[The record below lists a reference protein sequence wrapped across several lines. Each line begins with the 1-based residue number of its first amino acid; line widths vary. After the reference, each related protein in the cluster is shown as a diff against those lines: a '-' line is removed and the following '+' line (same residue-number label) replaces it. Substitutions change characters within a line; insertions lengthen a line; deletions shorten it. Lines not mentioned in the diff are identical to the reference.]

1 MAFEFLEPVHPELQ
15 HKIKDFSNQTLSNYV
30 SFFDGDEDIQ
40 LDKFQLAIVCIKE
53 ERNSVYPEKSD
64 FFYDEIRSSLYAM
77 YVGNWQVDIIDLGD
91 INRGDEVSDTAYV
104 VKNILSRLYR
114 KSILPIILGGSQ
126 DLTFSQYR
134 AYDGIKY
141 MVNLATADHKFDLG
155 NSELPM
161 NAQSY
166 VGKMI
171 IDEPYNLFN
180 FANLGYQTYLSPQE
194 EIDLMEKLFFD
205 AVRLGALKSD
215 FTRAEPILRD
225 TDLFSIDIYCVKSS
239 EIADSNHKNINGFST
254 FDFCKLSRY
263 AGMSDKLSSFG
274 VYELQSMQKSEG
286 LISLISQMLW
296 YFIEGFSLRLN
307 EHITEKNPN
316 FMKYSVPIEDEVLVF
331 FKSEIS
337 NRWWIKIPNEINNN
351 VHKPSLLAC
360 EKQDYMDATVSIIP
374 DRWLRAKYKN
384 TI

>member
-15 HKIKDFSNQTLSNYV
+15 TKIKNFSNQTLSNYV
-30 SFFDGDEDIQ
+30 SFFDVDEDIQ
-40 LDKFQLAIVCIKE
+40 VNKFQLAIVCIKE
-53 ERNSVYPEKSD
+53 ERNSVYLKKSD

-77 YVGNWQVDIIDLGD
+77 YVGNWQVNIIDLGD

-104 VKNILSRLYR
+104 VKNILSSLYR

-141 MVNLATADHKFDLG
+141 MINLATADHKFDIG

-161 NAQSY
+161 DGQSY

-205 AVRLGALKSD
+205 ALRLGTLKSD
-215 FTRAEPILRD
+215 FTKAEPILRD
-225 TDLFSIDIYCVKSS
+225 TDLFSVDIHCVKSS
-239 EIADSNHKNINGFST
+239 EIADPNHKNINGFST
-254 FDFCKLSRY
+254 FDLCKLSRY

-286 LISLISQMLW
+286 LISLIAQILW
-296 YFIEGFSLRLN
+296 YFVEGFSLRLN
-307 EHITEKNPN
+307 EYVTEKSPN
-316 FMKYSVPIEDEVLVF
+316 FTKYSVPIEDEILVF

-337 NRWWIKIPNEINNN
+337 NRWWIKIQNENNNN
-351 VHKPSLLAC
+351 VYKPSLLAC
-360 EKQDYMDATVSIIP
+360 DKQDYIDATGSVIP
-374 DRWLRAKYKN
+374 DRWLKAKYKN